1 MSAITVVGFTAFL
14 LCLIATPLCRE
25 IFLRFGIVDEPDTE
39 RKFHIRPI
47 PRIGGI
53 PIVFAYACSLG
64 LMFVLAPAHA
74 RISIQHHTLLLSL
87 LPATGIIFAV
97 GLVDDIVGLRPR
109 QKLAGQFAAALL
121 AVSLGVRI
129 HTLHGL
135 PASAWITVPFSLA
148 WLLGCSNAVNLI
160 DGLDGLA
167 SGVGLFATL
176 ATLVAALITGNMGLA
191 MATVPLAGALLAFL
205 RYNFSPASIFLGDCG
220 SLTIGFMLGC
230 FGLIWSQDKGTLVG
244 MALPM
249 MALALPLL
257 DVLLSIARRTLRSVP
272 IFKGDRGHIHHM
284 VLARGFQPH
293 TSALILYGC
302 CALAST
308 LALLQT
314 FSSLRFRGPILLI
327 FGGLVWVGV
336 NYLGYVEIQAVRR
349 LLSRKRLLSLLKDEI
364 YLQDLDRLLADAIT
378 IEDFWRVVRS
388 CCKDLKVASVHMRL
402 RNRLFEESFEPR
414 AADPGWV
421 LKLAFGEEG
430 LLVLTRSSDSRPPNF
445 MLNVLEYLQ
454 GAAFEREQKLIAETE
469 AYTDAA

>member
-1 MSAITVVGFTAFL
+1 
-14 LCLIATPLCRE
+14 
-25 IFLRFGIVDEPDTE
+25 
-39 RKFHIRPI
+39 
-47 PRIGGI
+47 
-53 PIVFAYACSLG
+53 
-64 LMFVLAPAHA
+64 
-74 RISIQHHTLLLSL
+74 
-87 LPATGIIFAV
+87 
-97 GLVDDIVGLRPR
+97 
-109 QKLAGQFAAALL
+109 
-121 AVSLGVRI
+121 
-129 HTLHGL
+129 
-135 PASAWITVPFSLA
+135 
-148 WLLGCSNAVNLI
+148 
-160 DGLDGLA
+160 
-167 SGVGLFATL
+167 
-176 ATLVAALITGNMGLA
+176 
-191 MATVPLAGALLAFL
+191 
-205 RYNFSPASIFLGDCG
+205 
-220 SLTIGFMLGC
+220 
-230 FGLIWSQDKGTLVG
+230 
-244 MALPM
+244 
-249 MALALPLL
+249 
-257 DVLLSIARRTLRSVP
+257 VP